1 MGLAT
6 RPRSA
11 PRARPAPL
19 RQAVSSLAAAL
30 LLLSASTLLA
40 ADESVGAAA
49 KPAQADAAASAA
61 EPPPEMDPLSLNG
74 ACYVCHMTFVK
85 EEMAKV
91 HLADGI
97 SCAKCHGLS
106 DKHANDE
113 NIGATKPDIV
123 FSRDK
128 VDKSCEEC
136 HDTHDAPATK
146 VLARFSERK
155 LSLQKPVICT
165 DCHGTHKIDRS
176 AEALQIPAPAAAP
189 AQNPPAAGK

>member
-1 MGLAT
+1 MGLPT
-6 RPRSA
+6 RPCCAPAAGLVGSRFALRLSA
-11 PRARPAPL
+11 AIPL
-19 RQAVSSLAAAL
+19 LVLAAVL
-30 LLLSASTLLA
+30 WA
-40 ADESVGAAA
+40 ADEPPGVAA
-49 KPAQADAAASAA
+49 KPAPPATTASAA

-74 ACYVCHMTFVK
+74 ACYVCHIPFVK
-85 EEMAKV
+85 EELAKV
-91 HLADGI
+91 HLAEGI

-123 FSRDK
+123 YSRDK

-146 VLARFSERK
+146 VLSRFSERK
-155 LSLQKPVICT
+155 LSLQNPVICT